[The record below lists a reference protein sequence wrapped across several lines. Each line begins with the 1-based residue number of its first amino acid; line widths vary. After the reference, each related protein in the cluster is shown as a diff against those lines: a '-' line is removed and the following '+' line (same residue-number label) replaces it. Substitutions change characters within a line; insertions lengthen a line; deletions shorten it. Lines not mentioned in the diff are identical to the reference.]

1 MTAKCRDRGGTS
13 RRRFVAGAAALAGA
27 GPALLRARGV
37 AAAQA
42 DLEAAIRAITKGVR
56 PVEDKVKVDAPPLAE
71 TGTAVPVTITV
82 ESPMT
87 ARDRVNAIH
96 ILLEQ
101 NPEAEAAAFHLG
113 PRCGKAEISTRVRM
127 FAPQKVYGL
136 AAMSDGSF
144 CIGSIH
150 VEVTLAACVEIDVK

>member
-1 MTAKCRDRGGTS
+1 MKPKRPRIGVTT
-13 RRRFVAGAAALAGA
+13 RRRFVAGAAAGALAGS
-27 GPALLRARGV
+27 ALLRVGEAS
-37 AAAQA
+37 ATQA

-56 PVEDKVKVDAPPLAE
+56 PKEDRVKVDAPPLAE
-71 TGTAVPVTITV
+71 TGTAVPVTVAV
-82 ESPMT
+82 ESAMT
-87 ARDRVNAIH
+87 AQDRVSAIY

-101 NPEAEAAAFHLG
+101 NPEPEAGAFHLG
-113 PRCGKAEISTRVRM
+113 PRCGKAEVATRVRM

-144 CIGSIH
+144 WIGSIH